1 MVDQLMEITG
11 VKPLQAHPFN
21 VSAYIYRSF
30 NTQKTLFLVDIQLF
44 KFITL
49 FENCEYLG
57 KIENRE
63 WRVENGKPISLDM
76 TSSMVFFC
84 IMQYQIKLFYG

>member
-1 MVDQLMEITG
+1 VTNVLPLNANHGQKRAPVVDQLMGITG

-63 WRVENGKPISLDM
+63 
-76 TSSMVFFC
+76 
-84 IMQYQIKLFYG
+84 